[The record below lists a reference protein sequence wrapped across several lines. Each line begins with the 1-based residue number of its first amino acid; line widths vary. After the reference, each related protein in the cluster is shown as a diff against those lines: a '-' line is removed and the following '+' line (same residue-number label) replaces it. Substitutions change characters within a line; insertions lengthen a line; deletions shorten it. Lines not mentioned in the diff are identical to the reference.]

1 MKPDGPTM
9 MDLMMEAQAA
19 AKKEVKELK
28 AEEERKQ
35 TKTFGAGFKKGFF
48 GSGGGSG
55 GGSTSESTKKTDKV
69 PQNNLKSESPSVEVT
84 NKEDGNMS
92 IPVVTAKK
100 SASSG
105 LVMSEVTASSLSFS
119 PLNVECGFLT
129 KIVITIFI
137 GSKGSI

>member
-35 TKTFGAGFKKGFF
+35 TKTFGSGFKKGFF
-48 GSGGGSG
+48 GSGGG
-55 GGSTSESTKKTDKV
+55 GGSTSESAKKANKV
-69 PQNNLKSESPSVEVT
+69 PQNNLKSESPSAQIT
-84 NKEDGNMS
+84 NKVDENTS
-92 IPVVTAKK
+92 IPSVTAKK

-105 LVMSEVTASSLSFS
+105 LVMSEVTASSLLSS
-119 PLNVECGFLT
+119 PLDVEFGFLT
-129 KIVITIFI
+129 K
-137 GSKGSI
+137 